1 MLMVAGAC
9 LSSLRDYQGFFS
21 PTTGWHPWL
30 MTFMPSAL
38 SGRGATALGLL
49 RGHRLRRCPTALSHT
64 GFGTAA

>member
-9 LSSLRDYQGFFS
+9 LSSLRDYQGFVS

-38 SGRGATALGLL
+38 SGRGATAQGLL
-49 RGHRLRRCPTALSHT
+49 RGYRSRRCPKGGWQEHA
-64 GFGTAA
+64 